1 MNPQQH
7 LKPWLA
13 NWSLGLRIVLFLILL
28 SALIQFVA
36 FSLNQ
41 TYILSYFGAQPEDIT
56 FSIQLT
62 YIGILTMLPI
72 LFRFVRYFEIKTIL
86 VLMLIFAIFL
96 CLASLITTDLI
107 IFFIIRFLQGTVV
120 CSIAGCVLMEIPA
133 YIDTPHLKQAFSS
146 SIFYGT
152 VLSSSVLI
160 GLVAA
165 NVEISTNFIEVY
177 SYLALVLV
185 FILILVLV
193 GFRSRTG
200 LRPYPLYQIDWVG
213 ACFFMVAVTSL
224 AYTIIYG
231 SKYYWFTDMRI
242 RISALLFIATSLLF
256 IWRELSVKRPG
267 LDLSVFKYPKFWAG
281 MLLLASYYGMK
292 ESINLIFS
300 YTTNILQWSPI
311 DVMYLGLANITGII
325 VFMIITAQLLVRR
338 IVSIPGFIAVGF
350 CMMLL
355 YHLWMYFI
363 FTPDLAFEDLMLPM
377 FFQGASSGIL
387 FVPIMLLILTSVPTT
402 TGITGLA
409 IAADVRFT
417 SLLNSSAGFYNLQLK
432 YNQLYKEGFL
442 RHLTNTDEQ
451 TTERLEGFRQI
462 YLSKGFSTDQASAL
476 ANSSLSKSL
485 NVQSQLLT
493 NRAVF
498 LFISIMV
505 IIILSILMLVHI
517 INWVKTRVLTARIV
531 VISE

>member
-213 ACFFMVAVTSL
+213 ACFFMVPGIYYHLRVEILLVHRYAHQDIGFIVYRNEL
-224 AYTIIYG
+224 IIYLARAFC
-231 SKYYWFTDMRI
+231 K
-242 RISALLFIATSLLF
+242 TS
-256 IWRELSVKRPG
+256 
-267 LDLSVFKYPKFWAG
+267 
-281 MLLLASYYGMK
+281 
-292 ESINLIFS
+292 
-300 YTTNILQWSPI
+300 
-311 DVMYLGLANITGII
+311 
-325 VFMIITAQLLVRR
+325 
-338 IVSIPGFIAVGF
+338 
-350 CMMLL
+350 
-355 YHLWMYFI
+355 
-363 FTPDLAFEDLMLPM
+363 
-377 FFQGASSGIL
+377 
-387 FVPIMLLILTSVPTT
+387 
-402 TGITGLA
+402 
-409 IAADVRFT
+409 
-417 SLLNSSAGFYNLQLK
+417 
-432 YNQLYKEGFL
+432 
-442 RHLTNTDEQ
+442 
-451 TTERLEGFRQI
+451 
-462 YLSKGFSTDQASAL
+462 
-476 ANSSLSKSL
+476 
-485 NVQSQLLT
+485 
-493 NRAVF
+493 RA
-498 LFISIMV
+498 
-505 IIILSILMLVHI
+505 
-517 INWVKTRVLTARIV
+517 R
-531 VISE
+531 SECI